1 MLDLKVVDP
10 LIANF
15 LSSAAQLEFSNNFG
29 LPKEK
34 NILVRLVLVVFFIV
48 NGIDMHTEA
57 RTYILKDR
65 RCIFPT

>member
-1 MLDLKVVDP
+1 MDTPKSTTVARSSSMIMLSTSEG
-10 LIANF
+10 AC
-15 LSSAAQLEFSNNFG
+15 
-29 LPKEK
+29 PKEK